1 MIKISHEQ
9 NFFNLF
15 DKMVADWLEVSVDT
29 YIETIDKFNDE
40 DMEFIIEAIIDPR
53 RTEEDKFKAKELF
66 KTKL

>member
-15 DKMVADWLEVSVDT
+15 DQMVAEWLEVSVDT
-29 YIETIDKFNDE
+29 YIDTIDKFNDE
-40 DMEFIIEAIIDPR
+40 DTEFIIEAIIDPSK
-53 RTEEDKFKAKELF
+53 TEEDKFKAKELF